1 MEQIMTVTAI
11 DKTGRRF
18 ETPNM
23 KRCNR
28 TPKVQIRSA
37 IRRVDV

>member
-11 DKTGRRF
+11 DKTGERL

-23 KRCNR
+23 ERCNR

-37 IRRVDV
+37 IRCVDV